1 MDEKVES
8 EIYLSKN
15 EILDL
20 IDYKFNYTFEGKDKN
35 DHLISEETWRSY
47 VKQFYDKKEDEGK
60 DISIYYKKLRGGNK
74 NRTYRLDFVEEI
86 IEFRSVQLNNQYN
99 SNRKTMIDY
108 DWINLNKAL
117 MGWSDDEVP
126 KSIYDKRV
134 IITEYELRKENR
146 FSEITDEDKEKV
158 RGYFIDIL
166 IDDLIDM
173 QKLKTDIEEWALNG
187 ELIYGYA
194 DPLEMIEDDEGPIGF
209 RIDRKKY
216 LKDSVIYEIKN
227 S

>member
-1 MDEKVES
+1 MKFF
-8 EIYLSKN
+8 LSSDQ
-15 EILDL
+15 ILDL
-20 IDYKFNYTFEGKDKN
+20 IDYKFNYIFEGKDKN
-35 DHLISEETWRSY
+35 DHLIKGETWRSY
-47 VKQFYDKKEDEGK
+47 VKQFYDKKVGEGK

-74 NRTYRLDFVEEI
+74 NRTYRLDFIEEI
-86 IEFRSVQLNNQYN
+86 IEFRSVQLNNQFN

-108 DWINLNKAL
+108 DWVNLNKAL
-117 MGWSDDEVP
+117 MGWADDEVP

-146 FSEITDEDKEKV
+146 FPEITDEDKEKV
-158 RGYFIDIL
+158 RGYFIDTL
-166 IDDLIDM
+166 IDDLIDKK
-173 QKLKTDIEEWALNG
+173 KLKTDIEEWVLNG

-216 LKDSVIYEIKN
+216 LKDSVINEIKN

>member
-1 MDEKVES
+1 MDEKVEN
-8 EIYLSKN
+8 EIYLNKN

-20 IDYKFNYTFEGKDKN
+20 IDYRFNYTFEGKDKN

-60 DISIYYKKLRGGNK
+60 DISIYDKKLRGGNK

-86 IEFRSVQLNNQYN
+86 IEFRSVQLNNQFN
-99 SNRKTMIDY
+99 SNRKTIIDY
-108 DWINLNKAL
+108 DWVNLNKAL

-134 IITEYELRKENR
+134 IITEYELKKENK
-146 FSEITDEDKEKV
+146 FPEITEEDKEKV
-158 RGYFIDIL
+158 RGYFIDAL
-166 IDDLIDM
+166 IDDLIDKK
-173 QKLKTDIEEWALNG
+173 KLQMDIEQWALNG

-216 LKDSVIYEIKN
+216 LKDSIINEIKN